1 MNDIKKKILIKFN
14 HLIDVKLKEF
24 NDTNKISGSSIGIE
38 IGRIINN
45 EIKDIRE
52 LFKKTENKK
61 KIKENDEKELIIINS
76 RDELTVI
83 YKEFMRKK
91 IDELKK
97 ENENKKNKRT
107 YIDVFQDSYNEWKK
121 REREIKIK
129 EN

>member
-1 MNDIKKKILIKFN
+1 MNDIKKKILINFN
-14 HLIDVKLKEF
+14 HLIDLKLKEF
-24 NDTNKISGSSIGIE
+24 NESNKISGSSIGIE

-45 EIKDIRE
+45 EIKDIRGT
-52 LFKKTENKK
+52 FKKTEDKK
-61 KIKENDEKELIIINS
+61 KVKENEKKELLVINS
-76 RDELTVI
+76 REELTFI

-107 YIDVFQDSYNEWKK
+107 YLEIFQDSYNEWKK